1 MTNTIWSITQLVGYV
16 KNKLTFDSNLRNVKV
31 QGELGNFSSYRGSGH
46 WYFTLKDA
54 GASIKCA
61 MFKGYNNAVEFNPEE
76 GDTVIVTGTV
86 NVYENRGELQLVV
99 TEMKLAG
106 QGMFYIQF
114 EKTRK
119 KLEPLGYFEES
130 RKKKICPYPTSI
142 AVVTGANTAAL
153 QDIRITVSR
162 RWPLAKLNEVYA
174 VVQGK
179 EAIES
184 VVNALKKADETNSDT
199 IILARGGGSVDDLWC
214 FNDEKIARAIYE
226 CRTPVITGIGHEI
239 DVTIAD
245 LVADVRAATPTA
257 AATFATP
264 DQQEVRNRISN
275 YRSIMRTVLEND
287 LSSLY
292 QNLDYMNMKLDAF
305 ADRFNQQKMKLDNY
319 MSIIYLAMSKNMD
332 RYADDV
338 KRECEYMQKA
348 IENRIQRNSDDLAT
362 DRRMLDGS
370 AQSFL
375 DRKKYEFVN
384 SINLLDSLSPLKTLQ
399 RGYSVASQNDRVIRS
414 VRDVDY
420 DSNMTVTLADGKI
433 DCKPLGGHDNG

>member
-1 MTNTIWSITQLVGYV
+1 MMNTIWSITQLVGYV

-61 MFKGYNNAVEFNPEE
+61 MFKGYNNAVEFTPED

-86 NVYENRGELQLVV
+86 NVYESRGELQLVV
-99 TEMKLAG
+99 TEMALAG

-119 KLEPLGYFEES
+119 KLEPLGYFDEI
-130 RKKKICPYPTSI
+130 RKKKICEYPSTI

-162 RWPLAKLNEVYA
+162 RWPLARLNEVYA
-174 VVQGK
+174 IVQGK

-184 VVNALKKADETNSDT
+184 VVNALKEADRTGSDT

-214 FNDEKIARAIYE
+214 FNDEKIAKAIYE
-226 CRTPVITGIGHEI
+226 CKTPVITGIGHEI

-245 LVADVRAATPTA
+245 LVADLRAATPTA
-257 AATFATP
+257 AAIAATP
-264 DQQEVRNRISN
+264 DQKEVLNRIDSYTN
-275 YRSIMRTVLEND
+275 VMKTVLNNNVNN
-287 LSSLY
+287 LY
-292 QNLDYMNMKLDAF
+292 QNLDYMSMKLDGF
-305 ADRFNQQKMKLDNY
+305 ATRFNQYRIKLDSYKN
-319 MSIIYLAMSKNMD
+319 IIYLSMSQNID
-332 RYADDV
+332 RYSNQITKDSEFIRNSLTDKISKYSDYIIAE
-338 KRECEYMQKA
+338 KKSLNNAAQNYMQKK
-348 IENRIQRNSDDLAT
+348 Q
-362 DRRMLDGS
+362 
-370 AQSFL
+370 
-375 DRKKYEFVN
+375 YEFIN

-399 RGYSVASQNDRVIRS
+399 RGYSVTMQNDRVIRS
-414 VRDVDY
+414 VDDVKMNEDITVRLY
-420 DSNMTVTLADGKI
+420 DGTV
-433 DCKPLGGHDNG
+433 DCKPLGGRKNG